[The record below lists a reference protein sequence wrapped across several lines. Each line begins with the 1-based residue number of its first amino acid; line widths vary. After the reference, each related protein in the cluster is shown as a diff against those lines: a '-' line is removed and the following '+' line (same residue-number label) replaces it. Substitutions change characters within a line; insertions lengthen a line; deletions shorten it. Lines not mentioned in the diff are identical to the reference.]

1 MKRLHTGVI
10 LLDGIDI
17 LCISFSA
24 GSIIAYGYRKYKNY
38 RKIKITG
45 EDPIVSELKKK
56 SPIQMFSEKGK
67 PLKLPLV
74 RGGDYKEK
82 VRGYSLMIK
91 SKRLVKILM
100 AIIHAK
106 RSQKKLKFLQ
116 NCFMVMNGILTSS
129 TGFRIAA
136 GGSLSYV
143 QIILIAFPST
153 IGGFLLGTIS
163 EYPVASALLPIAILF
178 GRGIEDVPDPYEK
191 CRLLCKVA
199 EEYHNKQ
206 LMLEMENFRSLVEDA
221 SDGLQLPLD
230 QVPLLCTENKISLI
244 QRFRLKEVIRSAKA
258 RKRVQHFSEFIK
270 KFPECDADP
279 ETIFQEIMETSQRI
293 SVKNE

>member
-1 MKRLHTGVI
+1 MKKLYTGVI

-24 GSIIAYGYRKYKNY
+24 GSMIACGYKKYKDY
-38 RKIKITG
+38 KRIKINGT
-45 EDPIVSELKKK
+45 DPIIDELKKK

-74 RGGDYKEK
+74 RGGDGRI
-82 VRGYSLMIK
+82 RGYSLVLK
-91 SKRLVKILM
+91 SKKLAKILR

-106 RSQKKLKFLQ
+106 KSQKKLRLLQ
-116 NCFMVMNGILTSS
+116 NCLFILNGLLTAN
-129 TGFRIAA
+129 TGFCVAV
-136 GGSLSYV
+136 GGSLNYV

-153 IGGFLLGTIS
+153 IGGVLLGTLS
-163 EYPVASALLPIAILF
+163 DHPVAIALLPVAILF
-178 GRGIEDVPDPYEK
+178 GRGIEEAEDPYEK
-191 CRLLCKVA
+191 CRILCQVA

-206 LMLEMENFRSLVEDA
+206 LMLEMQNFRSLVADA
-221 SDGLQLPLD
+221 SDAVQLPLE
-230 QVPLLCTENKISLI
+230 QVPLLCTENKLSLI
-244 QRFRLKEVIRSAKA
+244 ERFKLREVIRSNKA

-279 ETIFQEIMETSQRI
+279 ETVFQEIMETGQKIRT
-293 SVKNE
+293 K

>member
-17 LCISFSA
+17 LCISFCA
-24 GSIIAYGYRKYKNY
+24 GSIIAYGYRKYKDY
-38 RKIKITG
+38 RIIRG
-45 EDPIVSELKKK
+45 EDPIVGELKKK

-74 RGGDYKEK
+74 RGGYLTKRI
-82 VRGYSLMIK
+82 RGYSLMIK
-91 SKRLVKILM
+91 SKRLSKILM
-100 AIIHAK
+100 AIVHAK
-106 RSQKKLKFLQ
+106 RSQRKLKLLQ
-116 NCFMVMNGILTSS
+116 DFFMIMNGILTAS

-136 GGSLSYV
+136 GGSLNYV
-143 QIILIAFPST
+143 QILLIAFPST

-163 EYPVASALLPIAILF
+163 ECPVASALLPIAILF

-199 EEYHNKQ
+199 EEYHTKQ
-206 LMLEMENFRSLVEDA
+206 LMVEMKNFRSIVEDA
-221 SDGLQLPLD
+221 SDALQLPLD
-230 QVPLLCTENKISLI
+230 QVPLLCTENKISLT

-279 ETIFQEIMETSQRI
+279 ETVFQEIMETGQRI
-293 SVKNE
+293 PVKNG